1 LGFKKVLEYVADTS
15 HHTLDEP
22 LALVPLVAMYG
33 GIALYL
39 FAHVAFRFRNWHHVT
54 MPRLVVGLALLGL
67 IPAAS
72 RIAALA
78 ALGLLAAVMV
88 GLITFEATH
97 YAEFRERIRRE
108 EHEEELRLE
117 QG

>member
-1 LGFKKVLEYVADTS
+1 
-15 HHTLDEP
+15 
-22 LALVPLVAMYG
+22 
-33 GIALYL
+33 
-39 FAHVAFRFRNWHHVT
+39 
-54 MPRLVVGLALLGL
+54 
-67 IPAAS
+67 
-72 RIAALA
+72 LA

-117 QG
+117 HG